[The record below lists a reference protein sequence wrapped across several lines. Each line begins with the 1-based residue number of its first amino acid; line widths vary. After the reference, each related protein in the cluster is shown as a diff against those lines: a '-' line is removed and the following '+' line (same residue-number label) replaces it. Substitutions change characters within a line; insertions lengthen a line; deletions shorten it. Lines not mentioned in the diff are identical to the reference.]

1 MNEAANILRAL
12 KPTHRNQTEML
23 LHPSTHEIQ
32 KHLLRTIHELC
43 VILKKPEF
51 IHSFTT
57 LPWGGNSAVGLT

>member
-1 MNEAANILRAL
+1 MNESANILWAL